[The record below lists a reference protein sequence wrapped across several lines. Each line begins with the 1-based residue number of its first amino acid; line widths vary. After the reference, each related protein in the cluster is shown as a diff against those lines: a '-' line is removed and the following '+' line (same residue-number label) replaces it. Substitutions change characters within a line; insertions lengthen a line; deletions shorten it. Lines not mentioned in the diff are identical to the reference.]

1 MTSTHLSSVND
12 AYLGGSLTI
21 RITAIR
27 ESVFHFPF
35 LLPDPRRV
43 GPSSKATGGDNENR
57 LPALLTYLFANTVYR
72 ILAIPSNSNSFQLV
86 PATELTI
93 VLFSAEQSRVSFFLR
108 VLSTK
113 YHVHNP
119 FQLNAIRPTTR
130 IRLNEH
136 RIDVIY
142 REILDKTLCIY
153 IYVCAYVCD
162 SWL

>member
-1 MTSTHLSSVND
+1 MRACFIFPFFCLILVELARHRKQQEGITSPL
-12 AYLGGSLTI
+12 
-21 RITAIR
+21 R
-27 ESVFHFPF
+27 ES
-35 LLPDPRRV
+35 
-43 GPSSKATGGDNENR
+43 

-153 IYVCAYVCD
+153 IYTCAHTCAT
-162 SWL
+162 LGCKHG